1 MLEKDCLELHLHET
15 LEPLGTD
22 QQEGDIT
29 PNIALRNSSVKQQ
42 FQVFAGLSLGIA
54 ALSELGYVLNPHLFQ
69 NYFGLLHPLLVI
81 FLLVVSG
88 FLLLF
93 FLVSQHFFVVFSKI
107 TLKECAIGFVL
118 AACFAFI
125 AIVVDV
131 NVKFPKGMN
140 ILFPESLL
148 FYPVIGFC
156 VEIIFHVLPLSI
168 LILIFSRFFRQTE
181 KPKMLW
187 LSLAIVSLL
196 EPVFQTVSGFSAKV
210 PNWVLVWTGV
220 HVFLINLVQLM
231 IFKRSGFVWMYLF
244 RLMYY
249 VFWHVAWGYFRLR
262 VLF

>member
-1 MLEKDCLELHLHET
+1 MLEKGCHELHSHRS

-22 QQEGDIT
+22 QQEGDVT
-29 PNIALRNSSVKQQ
+29 PNFALGNSRVKQQ

-54 ALSELGYVLNPHLFQ
+54 AFSELGYLSDQHLFQ

-81 FLLVVSG
+81 FLLVVLG

-93 FLVSQHFFVVFSKI
+93 FLISQHFFVIFSRT

-125 AIVVDV
+125 AILVDV

-156 VEIIFHVLPLSI
+156 VEIVFHVLPLSI
-168 LILIFSRFFRQTE
+168 LILIFSRFFRQTQ
-181 KPKMLW
+181 KPRMLW
-187 LSLAIVSLL
+187 LSIAIVSLF
-196 EPVFQTVSGFSAKV
+196 EPVFQAVSGFSAKV
-210 PNWVLVWTGV
+210 PDWVLVWTGV

-231 IFKRSGFVWMYLF
+231 IFKRNGFVWMYLF
-244 RLMYY
+244 RLAYY